1 MRAFDTATT
10 TALAA
15 PNVHAEI
22 LIWIRAKNRV
32 TGVIEPQGFWTG
44 EGDRLFNPEGDS
56 GDRLYKGDGR
66 VVEVENF
73 QFREGLEILTHRFS
87 LAMADADVEALIRGT
102 DCRMARVEIHRAL
115 FDDDGN
121 LIGTPHPMRIG
132 DIDEQSIMLAAS
144 GYVAQ
149 LVSVPLTRMGTVTL
163 QEKRSHAT
171 QQDRSNDKFF
181 RYKNAPDSV
190 VEPFG
195 TGQVNGGGQAKKKR
209 RK

>member
-22 LIWIRAKNRV
+22 LIWIEAKNRS
-32 TGVIEPQGFWTG
+32 TGAIEAQGFWTG
-44 EGDRLFNPEGDS
+44 EGDRSFNPGS
-56 GDRLYKGDGR
+56 GSRLYKGDGR
-66 VVEVENF
+66 VVDVENF

-87 LAMADADVEALIRGT
+87 LTMADADVEALIRGT

-115 FDDDGN
+115 FDVNDN

-132 DIDEQSIMLAAS
+132 DIDEQSIMLTEG

-149 LVSVPLTRMGTVTL
+149 LVTVPLTRMGTVAL
-163 QEKRSHAT
+163 QEKRSHVT
-171 QQDRSNDKFF
+171 QQDRSNDKFN
-181 RYKNAPDSV
+181 RYKGLGDVMEA
-190 VEPFG
+190 FG
-195 TGQVNGGGQAKKKR
+195 TGQVNGGALVKKAR

>member
-1 MRAFDTATT
+1 MRTYDGATT
-10 TALAA
+10 AALADA
-15 PNVHAEI
+15 SKHAEI
-22 LIWIRAKNRV
+22 LIWIEAKNRS
-32 TGVIEPQGFWTG
+32 TGAIEAQGFWTG
-44 EGDRLFNPEGDS
+44 EGDRSFDPGS
-56 GDRLYKGDGR
+56 GSRLYKGDGR

-73 QFREGLEILTHRFS
+73 PYREGLEILTHRFS
-87 LAMADADVEALIRGT
+87 LAMADADIEALIRGT

-115 FDDDGN
+115 FDADGN